1 MRKRILRSS
10 AIVAL
15 ALAATQ
21 MIVSAQETVDAEH
34 SRRERPRI
42 EGVWNVNVTI
52 RDCQR
57 GDVIRSVRALNLF
70 IQDGSLIETAVN
82 VLRTPSVGTWRRL
95 EGQTFASIFTFV
107 RYKPDGTFASR
118 AKVTRT
124 IELNEDGG
132 EFTSTDTVED
142 FDTDNALISK
152 ACATETATRPE

>member
-1 MRKRILRSS
+1 MRKRILRTS

-82 VLRTPSVGTWRRL
+82 VLRTPSVGT
-95 EGQTFASIFTFV
+95 
-107 RYKPDGTFASR
+107 
-118 AKVTRT
+118 
-124 IELNEDGG
+124 
-132 EFTSTDTVED
+132 
-142 FDTDNALISK
+142 
-152 ACATETATRPE
+152 